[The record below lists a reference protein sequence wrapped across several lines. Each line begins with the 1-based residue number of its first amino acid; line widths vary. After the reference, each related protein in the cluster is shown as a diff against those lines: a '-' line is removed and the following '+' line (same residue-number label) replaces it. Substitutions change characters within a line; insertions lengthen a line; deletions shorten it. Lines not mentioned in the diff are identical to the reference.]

1 MRNTAA
7 KRKVRDD
14 VVTIGTTVKVDEPK
28 STSRRIFMTNEPTIT
43 PAVAVPAE
51 LAEGHAMSG
60 GDQPMKCRA
69 TAQSSCAEKNLRPNE
84 PAKVPYVA
92 EPIDLVTGIAL
103 PRRFAPSIAISAY

>member
-7 KRKVRDD
+7 KREARGD

-28 STSRRIFMTNEPTIT
+28 SAGRRIFMANEPTIT

-60 GDQPMKCRA
+60 SDHPMQCRA

-84 PAKVPYVA
+84 PAKVP
-92 EPIDLVTGIAL
+92 
-103 PRRFAPSIAISAY
+103 